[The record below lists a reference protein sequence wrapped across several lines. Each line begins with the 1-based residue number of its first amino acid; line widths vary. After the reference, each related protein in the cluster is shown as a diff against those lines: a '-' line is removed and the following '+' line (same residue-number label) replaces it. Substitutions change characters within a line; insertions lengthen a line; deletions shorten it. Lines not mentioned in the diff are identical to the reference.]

1 MRKFIALLPALG
13 LLGCASQPE
22 DIATVYVSPI
32 QYQNFSCSQIATE
45 IQRVT
50 RRASE
55 LEGTLQETADNDAG
69 QMGVG
74 LLLFWPT
81 LFFLEGGDGPQAQ
94 EYARLKGERDAL
106 EQSAIQKN
114 CGDSSE
120 QVAAVGTL
128 DGAVPPRSGSS
139 EAGAIIVD
147 DAKTTNA
154 AASTLAAPS
163 STEPG
168 GVAVTTGKYGAIAL
182 GKTSRFN
189 SGQCIDQDTA
199 ELAEACAI
207 RECGRF
213 CELQVVFESGQCAA
227 IVGHPGVTEVA
238 VGASSSE
245 AVDTARSQCR
255 QHPRRGRTYSNCQ
268 VLVQPSCNL

>member
-1 MRKFIALLPALG
+1 MRNFIALLPALG
-13 LLGCASQPE
+13 LLGCASQPQ

-32 QYQNFSCSQIATE
+32 QYQNFNCSQIASE
-45 IQRVT
+45 IQRVN

-74 LLLFWPT
+74 LLLFWPA

-114 CGDSSE
+114 CGTSSE

-128 DGAVPPRSGSS
+128 DGAAPSPSGSGDPGS
-139 EAGAIIVD
+139 IIVD
-147 DAKTTNA
+147 DAMTTDAAISKPAASSSTGMSAVA
-154 AASTLAAPS
+154 AAP
-163 STEPG
+163 E
-168 GVAVTTGKYGAIAL
+168 KYGAIAL
-182 GKTSRFN
+182 AKTSRFN
-189 SGQCIDQDTA
+189 SGQCTDQDTA

-227 IVGHPGVTEVA
+227 IVGHSGVIEVA
-238 VGASSSE
+238 VGVSSSA
-245 AVDTARSQCR
+245 AVDAAKSQCR
-255 QHPRRGRTYSNCQ
+255 QHPRRGRNDSRCQ
-268 VLVQPSCNL
+268 LLEQPSCNL